1 MKRADANA
9 RESAPIPTHIRTRQA
24 GADLPQRAPIRWWK
38 GTIIKSPIP
47 GAHHG
52 SQRAKPNGMRSPC
65 STSTLIPRSSQ
76 AVAPSSQAHH
86 QRSPFSLARRDPI
99 GTRHKMILPAK
110 KEELHAYRK
119 DTELRAS

>member
-9 RESAPIPTHIRTRQA
+9 RESAPLPTHIRTRQA

-38 GTIIKSPIP
+38 QTIIKSPIP

-52 SQRAKPNGMRSPC
+52 SQRARPNGMRSPC

-76 AVAPSSQAHH
+76 AVAPLRKLTTSGAHFH
-86 QRSPFSLARRDPI
+86 SPAVTQSA
-99 GTRHKMILPAK
+99 
-110 KEELHAYRK
+110 HATK
-119 DTELRAS
+119 